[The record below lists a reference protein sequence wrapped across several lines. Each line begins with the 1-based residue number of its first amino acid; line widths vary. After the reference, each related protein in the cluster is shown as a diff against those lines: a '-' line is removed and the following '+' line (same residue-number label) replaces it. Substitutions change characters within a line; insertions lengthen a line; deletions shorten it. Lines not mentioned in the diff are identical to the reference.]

1 MARRKLKDKVELSIF
16 WMGLFCLTYLIFGF
30 ILKSDLTK
38 PTDSSIFYEVLKDAL
53 TITAAFLAPIAA
65 FILFSDWRVE
75 HKIKNTLQLLDDL
88 KNLTYDIKNGLGFY
102 NAKIITEKEISF
114 KEFRNREDR
123 QTILWQL
130 KKLKRMNGQFLIDNV
145 EVKDFQNLQSTFEEL
160 ANKALN
166 DLHFY
171 EYFSFKI
178 AVNKNLIKDDS
189 DYKNCFEFKDNF
201 ERKFKYLEEL
211 STQIDLQAVIVQSSV
226 L

>member
-16 WMGLFCLTYLIFGF
+16 WMGLFCLTFLIFGF

-38 PTDSSIFYEVLKDAL
+38 PNDSSIFYEVLKDAL
-53 TITAAFLAPIAA
+53 TITAAFLAPITA

-88 KNLTYDIKNGLGFY
+88 KNLSYDIKNGLGFY

-114 KEFRNREDR
+114 KEFKNREDR

-145 EVKDFQNLQSTFEEL
+145 KVKDFQNLQSTFEEL

-166 DLHFY
+166 DLHFC

-178 AVNKNLIKDDS
+178 LVNKNLIKDDS
-189 DYKNCFEFKDNF
+189 NQKKYFEFNEKF
-201 ERKFKYLEEL
+201 ESKFEALEEL
-211 STQIDLQAVIVQSSV
+211 STQIDLQAVIVQSSF